1 MPRCRFFGLFEPTFL
16 PSVFELYCDMI
27 DFGALDLGGGG
38 GGASLECSDFPNGLL
53 ATAPSG
59 LPN

>member
-1 MPRCRFFGLFEPTFL
+1 MFEPTLL